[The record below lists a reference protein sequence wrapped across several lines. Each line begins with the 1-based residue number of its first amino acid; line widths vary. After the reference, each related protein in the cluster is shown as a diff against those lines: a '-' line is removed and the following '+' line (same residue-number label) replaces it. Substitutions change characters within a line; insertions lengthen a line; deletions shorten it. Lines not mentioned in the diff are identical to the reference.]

1 MTGTPKW
8 AWMNGKFMP
17 WAECT
22 LHIRTQV
29 VMMGGSVFEGIRAYW
44 NDEQRELYIFKM
56 REHLERLR
64 DSARV
69 MRMQPIPVEELESV
83 CVKLLELNEFRE
95 DVHLVPAAYL
105 GYGEGFLSLSKT
117 RDEGVFVSAI
127 PRPGGKWLEVGKNV
141 RTSSWRRISDSS
153 MPPRVKAAGNYLN
166 SRLALQEAWQ
176 DGYDDTIILNDRGTV
191 AESAGACVI
200 MIRNGQVC
208 TPPVTAG
215 ILESITR
222 TTLIELFH
230 ERLGITVV
238 EREIDRTEL
247 YYANEVFLCGSG
259 MEVVPVVSVDR
270 LTIGNGKKG
279 ETTEALQKI
288 YFDIARGINPLHAE
302 WRTPIYGRG
311 GNGKEEQPGNRAMQ
325 SAL

>member
-1 MTGTPKW
+1 MTVAPKW

-44 NDEQRELYIFKM
+44 NDEQEELYIFKM

-69 MRMQPIPVEELESV
+69 MRMQPVPVEELKSV
-83 CVKLLELNEFRE
+83 CVSLLKLNAFRE

-117 RDEGVFVSAI
+117 CDEGLFVSAI

-141 RTSSWRRISDSS
+141 RTSSWRRISDNS

-176 DGYDDTIILNDRGTV
+176 DGYDDTIFLNDRGTV
-191 AESAGACVI
+191 AEAAGACIV

-222 TTLIELFH
+222 TTLMRLFS
-230 ERLGITVV
+230 ESLGITVV
-238 EREIDRTEL
+238 EREIDRTEF
-247 YYANEVFLCGSG
+247 YYADELFLCGSG

-270 LTIGNGKKG
+270 FVIGNGKKG
-279 ETTEALQKI
+279 ATTEAMQRI
-288 YFDIARGINPLHAE
+288 YFDIARGINAAYAE
-302 WRTPIYGRG
+302 WRTPIYGPEG
-311 GNGKEEQPGNRAMQ
+311 SQTKEKSGNRVLQ
-325 SAL
+325 SAS